1 MKKWLA
7 VVVLALVG
15 ASLPAVPAQ
24 ASPIDDNTS
33 TTTPR
38 ETPAAK
44 TTRTIL
50 VTFDAAQ
57 QDPTASAKAAVG
69 NVAETVAGAE
79 VTSVQAITSTTVAVT
94 VDTELNASQA
104 SRIQAKVEKVRG
116 VDAAEPSLTFYPTG
130 EDYSSYLWN
139 IYQASSSGGSAYS
152 VNADTAWTTT
162 TGTRTNG
169 LSEIVGVIDTGITA
183 HPDLTGSDSSILGG
197 NVIAG
202 YDFISSKASARDGN
216 GRDSNPTDVGDYLKD
231 KLGNLVLSSSWHG
244 THVAGIIAAINN
256 NSGVVGVAPS
266 AKIEPL
272 RALGRDGGSEAD
284 IIAAI
289 RWGSGNAVKGVPT
302 NKHPA
307 NVLNLSLGGP
317 GKCSK
322 AMQNAVNAAVAKGV
336 PVVVAAGNGDSY
348 GNPVA
353 LSGFAPANCKNVISV
368 TASTAEGNLADYSN
382 YGTSSRPA
390 TIAAPGGSDCETA
403 SCATETILSTW
414 NAGTTTVG
422 TAAYGW
428 MAGTSMA
435 APHVSGVLALLR
447 AMHPSWKPDQLTTA
461 IRMTATPLPADA
473 TYANRTCNTTAC
485 GAGVVNA
492 AQAVSLLGL
501 MLKQTSPTM
510 SGTFTVGHIL
520 TAAAGTWP
528 TTPVTTSYRWLR
540 NGKSISGATGP
551 TYKLTKKDKG
561 KKVSVKVSVTAEKYL
576 PGSATSSSRKV
587 KG

>member
-1 MKKWLA
+1 MKKWLT

-15 ASLPAVPAQ
+15 ATLPAVPAQ

-33 TTTPR
+33 TTAPR
-38 ETPAAK
+38 QTPASK

-50 VTFDAAQ
+50 VTFDTAQ
-57 QDPTASAKAAVG
+57 QNPTASAKAAVG
-69 NVAETVAGAE
+69 SIAEAVAGAE
-79 VTSVQAITSTTVAVT
+79 VTSAQAITSTTVAVT
-94 VDTELNASQA
+94 VNTELNASQA

-116 VDAAEPSLTFYPTG
+116 IDAAEPSLTFYPTAMAG
-130 EDYSSYLWN
+130 PTELWN
-139 IYQASSSGGSAYS
+139 IYQASAGGSAYS
-152 VNADTAWTTT
+152 VNADAAWTTT
-162 TGTRTNG
+162 TGTRANG
-169 LSEIVGVIDTGITA
+169 TSEIVGVIDTGITA
-183 HPDLTGSDSSILGG
+183 HADLTGSNASILGG

-216 GRDSNPTDVGDYLKD
+216 GRDSNPTDVGDYYYD
-231 KLGNLVLSSSWHG
+231 QYGHLVRSSSWHG

-256 NSGVVGVAPS
+256 GFGVVGVAPS
-266 AKIEPL
+266 AKIEPV
-272 RALGRDGGSEAD
+272 RVLGRDGGSEAD
-284 IIAAI
+284 IIAGI

-307 NVLNLSLGGP
+307 NVLNLSLGGQ

-322 AMQNAVNAAVAKGV
+322 AMQSAVNAAVAKGV
-336 PVVVAAGNGDSY
+336 PVVVAAGNGDLY
-348 GNPVA
+348 GNPLP

-368 TASTAEGNLADYSN
+368 TASTAVGDLAYFSN
-382 YGTSSRPA
+382 YGTTSRPA
-390 TIAAPGGSDCETA
+390 TIAAPGGSGCEDA
-403 SCATETILSTW
+403 SCASENILSTW
-414 NAGTTTVG
+414 NDGTTTVG

-447 AMHPSWKPDQLTTA
+447 ALHPTWKPAQLATA
-461 IRMTATPLPADA
+461 IRMTATPLAA
-473 TYANRTCNTTAC
+473 AAGCNTTAC

-501 MLKQTSPTM
+501 MLKQTSPTI
-510 SGTFTVGHIL
+510 SGKFKVGQIL
-520 TAAAGTWP
+520 TATAGTWP

-540 NGKSISGATGP
+540 NGKSISGATGQ
-551 TYKLTKKDKG
+551 TYQLSKKDKG
-561 KKVSVKVSVTAEKYL
+561 KKVSVMVSVTADKYL
-576 PGSATSSSRKV
+576 PGSATSSSKKV